1 MEAPMR
7 TAIRTTLAGVLL
19 ASAVLAA
26 TTTAAA
32 AADTPADPAPSRQEH
47 TYSIPVGAI
56 TDLGDLTKIGN
67 LGHDLAGLLGH

>member
-1 MEAPMR
+1 MR
-7 TAIRTTLAGVLL
+7 TAIRIALTGALL
-19 ASAVLAA
+19 ATAALAA
-26 TTTAAA
+26 TTTAA
-32 AADTPADPAPSRQEH
+32 AADTPADPAPSRQDH